1 MNRDDESHLHEEHPF
16 WKSPRVLV
24 SIASGVLLGLGLLF
38 GALFPGLPLG
48 DLLLI
53 LALPVGGFYFAPEGF
68 WRIVKE
74 REVGIEVLMTLA
86 AVAATLLGA
95 LWEGATLVF
104 LYSITE
110 ALEDH
115 VIDRTRHAIRDLM
128 KFLPKTARLL
138 TDGDTVDVPVET
150 LKPGDRFLVRPGE
163 AFPTDGE
170 VIEGMSSAIEAIVT
184 GESIPRGKAPG
195 DPILAGTLNVD
206 GALVVRATKP
216 FAENTVSRIISLVE
230 KAQEQ
235 RGKAHL
241 LVDRFSNVYSP
252 IVLVGS
258 LVMAVVPTLLYG
270 NPGVWMVRSITLL
283 VAAAPCALAVS
294 VPVTFVAAIGRS
306 AKEGILVK
314 GGVHLEELARVRA
327 VAFDK
332 TGTFTLGSPRV
343 VSVLPLEGATTAD
356 ILRLAAGLEALSGHP
371 LAEAIVAEAKA
382 RGLDIPPARDLR
394 NIPGKGV
401 EGVVD
406 GRRVV
411 VGSLELCAAKDLAN
425 LPVTSTEC
433 ARMRGKGVTTVV
445 VVADDQAIGVLGL
458 ADTPREE
465 ARATVAALKARGLEV
480 AMLTGD
486 NAQTAKAVADSLGIP
501 QFYASLLPEDK
512 VAIVEEMREKWG
524 KVAMVGDGVNDAPA
538 LAAADVG
545 IAMGAAGSDVALET
559 ADVALM
565 SDDLTK
571 VVRAREIA
579 EMTRKVALQNLIA
592 SVVLLA
598 VLIPLAAIGWLGIA
612 GAVAAH
618 EASEIL
624 VVLSGVRMLRS

>member
-1 MNRDDESHLHEEHPF
+1 MTADEAPLHGEHPF
-16 WKSPRVLV
+16 WTSPRVIV
-24 SIASGVLLGLGLLF
+24 SVASGVLLGLGLLL
-38 GALFPGLPLG
+38 GALLPDPLLG
-48 DLLLI
+48 DVLLV
-53 LALPVGGFYFAPEGF
+53 LALPVGGFYFVREGF
-68 WRIVKE
+68 ARIVRE

-86 AVAATLLGA
+86 AVGATLLGA

-115 VIDRTRHAIRDLM
+115 VVDRTRHAIRDLM
-128 KFLPKTARLL
+128 KVLPKTALVFR
-138 TDGDTVDVPVET
+138 DGETVEVPAES
-150 LKPGDRFLVRPGE
+150 LRPGDRFLVRPGE
-163 AFPTDGE
+163 SFPTDGE
-170 VIEGMSSAIEAIVT
+170 VVEGMSSAIEAIVT

-195 DPILAGTLNVD
+195 DLVLAGTLNVD
-206 GALVVRATKP
+206 GALVVRATKA
-216 FAENTVSRIISLVE
+216 FAENTVSRIIDLVE
-230 KAQEQ
+230 RAQEQ

-241 LVDRFSNVYSP
+241 LVERFSRTYSP
-252 IVLVGS
+252 FVLFGS
-258 LVMAVVPTLLYG
+258 LVMAVVPSLLFG
-270 NPGVWMVRSITLL
+270 NPGVWLVRAITLL

-306 AKEGILVK
+306 AKDGILVK

-343 VSVLPLEGATTAD
+343 VSVHPLQGSTTID

-382 RGLDIPPARDLR
+382 RGLTIPPAQDLR

-401 EGVVD
+401 EGVVE

-411 VGSLELCAAKDLAN
+411 VGSLELCAVPGVAN
-425 LPVTSTEC
+425 LEATRTEC
-433 ARMRGKGVTTVV
+433 GRMQGMGVTTVV
-445 VVADDQAIGVLGL
+445 VVADGQVVGILGL

-465 ARATVAALKARGLEV
+465 ARETVAALRARGLEV

-486 NAQTAKAVADSLGIP
+486 NPQTAKAVADSLGIP
-501 QFYASLLPEDK
+501 WVYASLLPEDK
-512 VAIVEEMREKWG
+512 VALVEEMRGKWG

-571 VVRAREIA
+571 VVRARDIA
-579 EMTRKVALQNLIA
+579 ETTRKVALQNLLA
-592 SVVLLA
+592 SGVLLA
-598 VLIPLAAIGWLGIA
+598 ILIPLAAIGWLGIA

-618 EASEIL
+618 ESSEIL
-624 VVLSGVRMLRS
+624 VVLSGIRMMRA